1 MLVSLTFAKCLM
13 ILHFVSIFALLLFS
27 PLFLILFFITPSLG
41 STHDNVYAI
50 YQCRSYL
57 QSTLKTHG
65 SLPRMLIDS
74 KFENQPGRDYGCVLS
89 TADLGDG
96 ALRWVAQSHRPW
108 ALVKGMFWRSISS
121 GFSFLRLLQFL
132 RIMPLFS
139 LDSKHIEPISAILR
153 AAKMTFITFIPSS
166 YFHFFPKQLHFLFSD
181 FFFSPT
187 HRCPEPL
194 TSCSHRN

>member
-1 MLVSLTFAKCLM
+1 M
-13 ILHFVSIFALLLFS
+13 IPHFVSIFALLLLS

-41 STHDNVYAI
+41 ATHDNVYAI

-96 ALRWVAQSHRPW
+96 ALRSDQWPSPIAW

-139 LDSKHIEPISAILR
+139 LDFKHIEPISAILR

-166 YFHFFPKQLHFLFSD
+166 YFHFFPKQLHF
-181 FFFSPT
+181 
-187 HRCPEPL
+187 
-194 TSCSHRN
+194 